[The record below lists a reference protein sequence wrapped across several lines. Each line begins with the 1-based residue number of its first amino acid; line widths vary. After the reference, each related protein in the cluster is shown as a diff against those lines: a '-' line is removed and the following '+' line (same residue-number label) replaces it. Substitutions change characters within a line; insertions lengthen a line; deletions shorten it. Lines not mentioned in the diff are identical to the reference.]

1 MHTSF
6 RMNTIRLILM
16 FEIFQYDFMIRAFA
30 AGLIVAVI
38 APLIG
43 IFLVVRRFSLI
54 ADTLSHVS
62 LVGIAIGLLLKIN
75 PVFTALITTL
85 IASFG
90 IEKIRKSKLIF
101 EESVLAV
108 FLSGSL
114 ATALIIVSF
123 GNGLNVNLFS
133 FLFGSITTVTRL
145 DLITI
150 LGFGLLTIFTVW
162 LFYKELFIT
171 SFDEDLAK
179 VQGINVSFFNTL
191 LIALAAVAISLS
203 MRIVGILLTSA
214 LMIIPVLTA
223 MQWTKSF
230 RSTLFLSLIFSVISV
245 LTGLF
250 VSYYLNLSA
259 GGTIVELTIIL
270 FGGSV
275 LLKKVR

>member
-1 MHTSF
+1 
-6 RMNTIRLILM
+6 M
-16 FEIFQYDFMIRAFA
+16 FLEIFQYDFMIRAFI

-62 LVGIAIGLLLKIN
+62 LVGIAFGLLLNIN

-85 IASFG
+85 IASIG

-123 GNGLNVNLFS
+123 GHGFTVNLFS
-133 FLFGSITTVTRL
+133 YLFGSITTVTQQ

-150 LGFGLLTIFTVW
+150 LGFGIVSIFAVL
-162 LFYKELFIT
+162 LFYKELFLT

-179 VQGINVSFFNTL
+179 VQGVNVSFFNTL

-230 RSTLFLSLIFSVISV
+230 KSTLLLSIVFSVISV
-245 LTGLF
+245 ITGLF
-250 VSYYLNLSA
+250 ASYYLNLSA
-259 GGTIVELTIIL
+259 GGTIVEVTIIL

-275 LLKKVR
+275 LLKKLQ